1 MAEVGGRQVG
11 NNDLGVMAAGA
22 AALVFS
28 FLPYVGVSFK
38 ITGVGSTSASINA
51 WHGIAFL
58 GVLLLVAAAG
68 VVAARVFGGVTLP
81 TLPVGWH
88 VVLTALAGIGT
99 LILIVRGLT
108 YGGDTAVLG
117 SSVSAGMRWG
127 GYLLSLAGIAETVFA
142 VMGLRESGESLS
154 FDRGTQGDVPPPAT
168 T

>member
-1 MAEVGGRQVG
+1 MADIGGRQVG
-11 NNDLGVMAAGA
+11 TNDLGVMAAGA

-28 FLPYVGVSFK
+28 FLPYVGVTFK
-38 ITGVGSTSASINA
+38 LAGVGSSGASINA
-51 WHGIAFL
+51 WHGVAFL

-88 VVLTALAGIGT
+88 VVLAAAAAIGT
-99 LILIVRGLT
+99 LILVWRGLT
-108 YGGDTAVLG
+108 YGGDANVLG

-142 VMGLRESGESLS
+142 VLAFRESGESLS